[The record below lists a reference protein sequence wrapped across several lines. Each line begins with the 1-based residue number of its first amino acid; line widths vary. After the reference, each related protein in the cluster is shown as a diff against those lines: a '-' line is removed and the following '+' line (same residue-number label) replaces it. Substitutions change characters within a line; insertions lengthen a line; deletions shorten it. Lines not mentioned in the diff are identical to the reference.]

1 MSLIIKICGLKTDD
15 ALEAA
20 LDAGADMIGLV
31 FFPKSPRHVQLETA
45 KRLAETARG
54 RAEIVA
60 LTVNPDDALLETV
73 METVAPDWL
82 QLHGK
87 ESPARVAE
95 VRARHGRSVMKALG
109 ISTAD
114 DVARAGAYAGIADRL
129 LFDAKPPKDATR
141 PGGLGETFDWSLLD
155 ALDPAVDFMLS
166 GGLDAANVAEAV
178 RRTRAIGV
186 DVSSGVERAPGEKD
200 ADMIRAFVATTRT
213 AADEK
218 FALDK
223 GAAKRSLS

>member
-1 MSLIIKICGLKTDD
+1 MSLIVKICGLKTDD

-31 FFPKSPRHVQLETA
+31 FFAKSPRHVELEVA
-45 KRLAETARG
+45 ARLAEKARG
-54 RAEIVA
+54 RAEVVA
-60 LTVNPDDALLETV
+60 LTVDPDDALLGTV

-87 ESPARVAE
+87 ESPERVAE
-95 VRARHGRSVMKALG
+95 IGARFGRPVMKALG
-109 ISTAD
+109 ISSAD
-114 DVARAGAYAGIADRL
+114 DLARATAYAGIADRL
-129 LFDAKPPKDATR
+129 LFDAKPPKQATR
-141 PGGLGETFDWSLLD
+141 PGGLGETFEWSLLD
-155 ALDPAVDFMLS
+155 TLDPAVDFMLS

-186 DVSSGVERAPGEKD
+186 DVSSGVERAAGEKD
-200 ADMIRAFVATTRT
+200 ADMIRAFVAEARA
-213 AADEK
+213 AADK
-218 FALDK
+218 KCAPNA

>member
-1 MSLIIKICGLKTDD
+1 MSLIIKICGLKTDGAMD
-15 ALEAA
+15 AALE
-20 LDAGADMIGLV
+20 AGADMIGLV
-31 FFPKSPRHVQLETA
+31 FFPKSPRHVAPETA
-45 KRLAETARG
+45 ARLAEKARG

-60 LTVNPDDALLETV
+60 LTVNPDDALLDTV

-82 QLHGK
+82 QLHGT
-87 ESPARVAE
+87 ESPERVAE

-109 ISTAD
+109 VSSPED
-114 DVARAGAYAGIADRL
+114 FERAGAYAGIADRL
-129 LFDAKPPKDATR
+129 LFDAKPPKSATR

-155 ALDPAVDFMLS
+155 TLDPAVDFMLS

-200 ADMIRAFVATTRT
+200 ADMIRAFVAATRV
-213 AADEK
+213 AADAK
-218 FALDK
+218 FAPQ
-223 GAAKRSLS
+223 